1 MLKTILPN
9 ALGNTDIPPARITAI
24 STHLASPSGLPQ
36 ERSLDTLLSLG
47 SDSSPQSASH
57 CFAVFF
63 DWAMSFFSV
72 ISNFFMT
79 IFCCSTPEL
88 SVLENQRAQ
97 EPQLPQDSALGLQV
111 LENRMAP
118 NSSVQRPIVSTT
130 IEEETTVRSDSK
142 DVSLDAA
149 LEKIRRI
156 ENEMPEFPSKEEL
169 AAVVQQVSS
178 SEELEQ
184 KLGPLKQIIFNRLS
198 CLLEIAKI
206 QKIILS
212 DMSDEISNQ

>member
-1 MLKTILPN
+1 
-9 ALGNTDIPPARITAI
+9 
-24 STHLASPSGLPQ
+24 
-36 ERSLDTLLSLG
+36 
-47 SDSSPQSASH
+47 
-57 CFAVFF
+57 
-63 DWAMSFFSV
+63 
-72 ISNFFMT
+72 MT
-79 IFCCSTPEL
+79 IFCCCNPEL

-149 LEKIRRI
+149 LERIRCI

-169 AAVVQQVSS
+169 AAVVQQASS

-184 KLGPLKQIIFNRLS
+184 KLGPLKLNIFNRLS